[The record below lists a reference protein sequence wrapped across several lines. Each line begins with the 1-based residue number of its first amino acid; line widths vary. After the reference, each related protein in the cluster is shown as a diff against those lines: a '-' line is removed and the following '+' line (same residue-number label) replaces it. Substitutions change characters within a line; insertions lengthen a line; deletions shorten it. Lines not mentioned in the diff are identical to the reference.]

1 MDNSDME
8 KVTVITNPLNEH
20 LVLDKYALF
29 EYKCEEKQVIGR
41 KIQFVFSRDDSAPY
55 IEDLRKL
62 EKEFGEYKIRP
73 MWLTIVSPIISFMLF
88 SVFLVLFISMGKS
101 FNMNVYFPGLLI
113 PAIVFLLVGV
123 LVMVLRG
130 KALQKIDS
138 EKPLKEQEYREKIRK
153 FKEGK

>member
-1 MDNSDME
+1 ME

-20 LVLDKYALF
+20 LVLDKYTLF
-29 EYKCEEKQVIGR
+29 EYKCEEKKIIGK
-41 KIQFVFSRDDSAPY
+41 KIQFTFSRDDSVPY

-88 SVFLVLFISMGKS
+88 SVFLVLFVSMGKS
-101 FNMNVYFPGLLI
+101 FNMNIYFPGLLI

-123 LVMVLRG
+123 LIMVFRG
-130 KALQKIDS
+130 KALQKIDK
-138 EKPLKEQEYREKIRK
+138 EKPIKEQEYREKIK
-153 FKEGK
+153 KLKEKK